1 MQEAA
6 IQASQR
12 LRMLAVA
19 EAILDRWEG
28 LSPSLR
34 QKAMD
39 TLMTRDDWIQVLL
52 DRQEA
57 GTSLSLDA
65 IQRDRLLRH
74 GEPSIRQRAKLAFE
88 APKSRSAVL
97 EAFQPV
103 VSIKGRPDKGQ
114 EHFQQRCAACHL
126 LDGLGQE
133 IGPSLISVSQHPV
146 PKLLRSILDPSWDV
160 QPGYQ
165 SYLCK
170 LKDGTELYGMVVT
183 ETGSSITLKSV
194 DGRLHGIARETID
207 SLRGSEQSLMPEG
220 LEEGMSLKDMADL
233 IAFLTQKRQGRQP

>member
-1 MQEAA
+1 MQPFHPNEKVTNLLRRWLDAREDPLLQEAA

-52 DRQEA
+52 ARQEA

-74 GEPSIRQRAKLAFE
+74 GEPSIRQWPSLRLKLQRVDQPF
-88 APKSRSAVL
+88 L

-103 VSIKGRPDKGQ
+103 VSMKGQPDKGQ

-146 PKLLRSILDPSWDV
+146 PKLLRSILI
-160 QPGYQ
+160 
-165 SYLCK
+165 LA
-170 LKDGTELYGMVVT
+170 GTC
-183 ETGSSITLKSV
+183 
-194 DGRLHGIARETID
+194 
-207 SLRGSEQSLMPEG
+207 SLAISPIS
-220 LEEGMSLKDMADL
+220 AN
-233 IAFLTQKRQGRQP
+233 

>member
-1 MQEAA
+1 M
-6 IQASQR
+6 
-12 LRMLAVA
+12 
-19 EAILDRWEG
+19 
-28 LSPSLR
+28 
-34 QKAMD
+34 
-39 TLMTRDDWIQVLL
+39 
-52 DRQEA
+52 
-57 GTSLSLDA
+57 
-65 IQRDRLLRH
+65 
-74 GEPSIRQRAKLAFE
+74 
-88 APKSRSAVL
+88 
-97 EAFQPV
+97 
-103 VSIKGRPDKGQ
+103 
-114 EHFQQRCAACHL
+114 
-126 LDGLGQE
+126 
-133 IGPSLISVSQHPV
+133 SQHPV

-165 SYLCK
+165 SYHCE